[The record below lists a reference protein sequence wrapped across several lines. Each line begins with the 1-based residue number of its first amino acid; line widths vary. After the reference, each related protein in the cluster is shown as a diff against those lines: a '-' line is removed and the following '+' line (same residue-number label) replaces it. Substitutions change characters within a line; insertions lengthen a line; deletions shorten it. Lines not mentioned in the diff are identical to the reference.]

1 MQVQTML
8 HSPRDQTV
16 SLEQGA
22 IDQAIQAQNQ
32 YVIVA
37 SLYWLAQRFVFVESC
52 SVFSWLEFAA
62 ASENLD

>member
-1 MQVQTML
+1 ML

-37 SLYWLAQRFVFVESC
+37 SFYWLAQRFVFVESY

-62 ASENLD
+62 ASENLDW